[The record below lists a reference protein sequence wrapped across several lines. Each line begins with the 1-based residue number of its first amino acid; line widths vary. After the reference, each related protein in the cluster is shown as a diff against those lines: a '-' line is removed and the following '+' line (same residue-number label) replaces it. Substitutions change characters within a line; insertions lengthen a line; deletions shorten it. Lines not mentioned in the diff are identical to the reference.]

1 MEFPCNINVLI
12 ASEGRSLLPV
22 RTKVKMWSGR
32 PDSPSTPAPEL
43 PGRGHVSC
51 PRSWADCRWRLSP
64 ASVALLLVGLP
75 QTLWPPASRRIANSR
90 RNAPCAI
97 PVYWSN
103 GLPWQHLCATGTV
116 LGLVHSSY
124 FQWRQH
130 CKQPGAI
137 RSQRT
142 SVFTLEH
149 WLEAST
155 PRWSGPTLKC
165 QTCIETNPVEN
176 SFCPLIVSL
185 SAGPSTRFI
194 LIESVSRVYTHF
206 TLVSLLTLLISFC
219 LFPPNNP
226 AVLLSLAFHSDHVI
240 SVTPQSDCQIHLQS
254 QVSQAQV
261 EEYLSSIHVHPQ
273 VSSQLN
279 KFRIYLSM
287 ARQLDYSI
295 SNEMTKVRLTP
306 WYHYPQK

>member
-1 MEFPCNINVLI
+1 MKWQARLAIYT
-12 ASEGRSLLPV
+12 RTPV
-22 RTKVKMWSGR
+22 
-32 PDSPSTPAPEL
+32 PEL
-43 PGRGHVSC
+43 PGRGSRFLPPQLSQLLSLEVVSSQR
-51 PRSWADCRWRLSP
+51 RSAIGW
-64 ASVALLLVGLP
+64 LP

-90 RNAPCAI
+90 RNAPLAI
-97 PVYWSN
+97 PVYWSH

-116 LGLVHSSY
+116 LGLAHSSY
-124 FQWRQH
+124 FQWRRH

-137 RSQRT
+137 RSQGT

-149 WLEAST
+149 WLEASGSST
-155 PRWSGPTLKC
+155 PWWRSNAKPVG
-165 QTCIETNPVEN
+165 ETNPVES
-176 SFCPLIVSL
+176 SFCPLGVSL
-185 SAGPSTRFI
+185 SAGPGTHSFI
-194 LIESVSRVYTHF
+194 LIEGASREYTHF

-219 LFPPNNP
+219 LSPPDNP
-226 AVLLSLAFHSDHVI
+226 AVLLSLAFHSDLVI
-240 SVTPQSDCQIHLQS
+240 SLTPQSDCQIHLQS

-306 WYHYPQK
+306 WHHYPQVKNSDIETIFQFQSSL

>member
-1 MEFPCNINVLI
+1 MTLTTTRWNSPAILTCSSPRRD
-12 ASEGRSLLPV
+12 ARSCRWGHRLKCEVAGPTRHLH
-22 RTKVKMWSGR
+22 R
-32 PDSPSTPAPEL
+32 TPAPEL

-64 ASVALLLVGLP
+64 ARVALLLVGLP
-75 QTLWPPASRRIANSR
+75 QPLWPPASRRIANSR

-149 WLEAST
+149 WLEASGSST

-185 SAGPSTRFI
+185 SAGPGTRFI
-194 LIESVSRVYTHF
+194 LIEGCTHILHLSVCW
-206 TLVSLLTLLISFC
+206 LC
-219 LFPPNNP
+219 
-226 AVLLSLAFHSDHVI
+226 
-240 SVTPQSDCQIHLQS
+240 
-254 QVSQAQV
+254 
-261 EEYLSSIHVHPQ
+261 
-273 VSSQLN
+273 
-279 KFRIYLSM
+279 
-287 ARQLDYSI
+287 
-295 SNEMTKVRLTP
+295 
-306 WYHYPQK
+306 